1 MLMHGSAPASG
12 LGLVIG
18 WRFRVYGSRFM
29 LEGSRSSAGI
39 VGRVFKQKP
48 LCSFEGAMPAMDG
61 GGDMTVMLL
70 DGQDAHGAP
79 DNGVDCEAKLKSG
92 HEVGDGAD
100 RVDGGNGNDARH
112 GDGAGVT
119 IMTMMTNTCKGM
131 SACSIQKLQPR
142 VVKPQAA
149 V

>member
-1 MLMHGSAPASG
+1 
-12 LGLVIG
+12 
-18 WRFRVYGSRFM
+18 
-29 LEGSRSSAGI
+29 
-39 VGRVFKQKP
+39 
-48 LCSFEGAMPAMDG
+48 MPAMDG

-131 SACSIQKLQPR
+131 SACSLKVVWGIRAQVKWLLEKDQGLQRSDFPVFWDPR
-142 VVKPQAA
+142 R
-149 V
+149 